1 MNRLL
6 NSSSLPI
13 LLAIA
18 ASVLPAFFDA
28 AALYWIFLPSMALGW
43 LLSLHFSPPAPPTEL
58 PPGNKQTDHAETNRM
73 LDTYIKQLQSC
84 AANEMAVY
92 RSDLKQLKSVV
103 SDAVSTLNDSFNGLH
118 KLTATQNDTVM
129 FLLDHQS
136 ANSTGHSSGTLDF
149 QKFTEETQSLL
160 NSFIANIL
168 SVSQQSIQMVNV
180 INDVELHMKLIER
193 LLADVQKI
201 ADQTNL
207 LALNAAIEAARAGEA
222 GRGFAVVADE
232 VRKLSKN
239 SDKFS
244 EEIKKVVKDS
254 RRNIDQAKQM
264 IENMASQDMN
274 VTLSSKARIEDMM
287 TTLDALHNKRT
298 GKINKLSALT
308 GQIETTVGAA
318 VRSLQFEDL
327 AQQLI
332 DHIQNNTGRFQTLFD
347 ELTIGIELVGT
358 GGANNTLTDEL
369 NHAIKRVDD
378 MRSQWQASSH
388 KSVAQQSMDEG
399 EIELF

>member
-1 MNRLL
+1 MSRIL
-6 NSSSLPI
+6 NSSLPI
-13 LLAIA
+13 MLAIV

-28 AALYWIFLPSMALGW
+28 AALYWIFLPLMALGW
-43 LLSLHFSPPAPPTEL
+43 LLSLYFSPSAPPSDL
-58 PPGNKQTDHAETNRM
+58 PPDNEETGHAEINRI
-73 LDTYIKQLQSC
+73 LDAYIKQIQSC
-84 AANEMAVY
+84 AANETAVY
-92 RSDLKQLKSVV
+92 RNDLKQLKSVIL
-103 SDAVSTLNDSFNGLH
+103 DAVSTLNLSFNGLH
-118 KLTATQNDTVM
+118 KLTETQNDTM
-129 FLLDHQS
+129 MSLLDHQS
-136 ANSTGHSSGTLDF
+136 ANSTDHSNGSFDF

-160 NSFIANIL
+160 NNFITNIL

-193 LLADVQKI
+193 LLADLQKI

-254 RRNIDQAKQM
+254 RSNIDQAKQM
-264 IENMASQDMN
+264 IENMASQDMT
-274 VTLSSKARIEDMM
+274 VTLSAKARIEDMM
-287 TTLDALHNKRT
+287 TTLDALDNKRT
-298 GKINKLSALT
+298 EQINKLSALT

-332 DHIQNNTGRFQTLFD
+332 EHIQNNTGRFQTLLD

-358 GGANNTLTDEL
+358 GTNNTLTDEL
-369 NHAIKRVDD
+369 NHAIKRVED
-378 MRSQWQASSH
+378 MQSQWHASSH